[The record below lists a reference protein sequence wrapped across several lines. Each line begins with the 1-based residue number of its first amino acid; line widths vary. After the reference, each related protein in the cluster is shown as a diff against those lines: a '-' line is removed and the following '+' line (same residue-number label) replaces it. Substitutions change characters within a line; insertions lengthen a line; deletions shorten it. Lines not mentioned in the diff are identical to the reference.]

1 MATGRQSVRRSRTA
15 CIMHWMGGWLLALFM
30 VACVSQ
36 DARVPLESDLQNA
49 RHLFAVGFQTIFDVY
64 VEEVSVSNLAIA
76 GLRNLA
82 RIEPEM
88 TVVENDGRITITLDG
103 EAVTS
108 FIAPARLDVDGW
120 SNVTAAVLQVG
131 RELSVALRTA
141 EAEKLYEVVFDG
153 VTDQLDRRS
162 RYAGRDEVQQY
173 RARPPGF
180 VAIGVN
186 ISLIEEGVR
195 ILSVMQNNPA
205 ERAGLL
211 DYDIITHIDGE
222 PTVGLSQREVVRR
235 LRGSLGSKIELKI
248 KRETEPTPLSVEV
261 FRAHIVPQTVKFQ
274 RLGNIALL
282 RPTNFN
288 RRTARGLREK
298 IGLAIREIG
307 PKLTGFVLDLRGNPG
322 GLLDQ
327 AVAVADLFIRGGR
340 IISTHG
346 RHPESDQYF
355 DAKPDDVAKGLPL
368 AVLINGYSAAG
379 SEIVAA
385 ALQDSGRAVV
395 IGSSSFGLG
404 TVQTVMNLPN
414 EGALTL
420 TWTILYAPSGYGLNH
435 RGVMPDICTAGKAIS
450 AAELLERVRRGQGL
464 IDRESRTRKIDPSD
478 EKGLMTLRS
487 RCPAR
492 ERNAEID
499 LEVAIRLL
507 MDPDLYARSL
517 AGTL

>member
-1 MATGRQSVRRSRTA
+1 MRRSRTV
-15 CIMHWMGGWLLALFM
+15 CIMHWMGAWSLALFM

-36 DARVPLESDLQNA
+36 DARVPLESDLLESDLQNA
-49 RHLFAVGFQTIFDVY
+49 RHLFTVGFQTIFDVY
-64 VEEVSVSNLAIA
+64 VEEIAVSDLALA

-82 RIEPEM
+82 RMETEM
-88 TVVENDGRITITLDG
+88 TVLENDGRITIKFDG

-120 SNVTAAVLQVG
+120 SYVTAAVLQVG
-131 RELSVALRTA
+131 RELSPALRTA
-141 EAEKLYEVVFDG
+141 EAEKLYEAVFDG
-153 VTDQLDRRS
+153 VTDQLDGRS
-162 RYAGRDEVQQY
+162 RYAGRDEVRQY

-180 VAIGVN
+180 VAIGVR
-186 ISLIEEGVR
+186 IRLIEEGVR

-222 PTVGLSQREVVRR
+222 PTVGLRQREVLRR

-248 KRETEPTPLSVEV
+248 RRETEPTPLSVEV

-274 RLGNIALL
+274 RLGNVALL

-288 RRTARGLREK
+288 RRTARDLREK
-298 IGLAIREIG
+298 IGFAIREIG
-307 PKLTGFVLDLRGNPG
+307 PELTGFVLDLRGNPG

-327 AVAVADLFIRGGR
+327 AVAVADLFMRGGR
-340 IISTHG
+340 IVSTHG

-368 AVLINGYSAAG
+368 AVLINGGSAAG

-404 TVQTVMNLPN
+404 TVQTVLDLPN
-414 EGALTL
+414 EGELTL

-435 RGVMPDICTAGKAIS
+435 RGVMPDICTTGEVIS

-464 IDRESRTRKIDPSD
+464 IDRESRTRNIDPSD
-478 EKGLMTLRS
+478 EKGLLTLRS

-492 ERNAEID
+492 ERDAEID